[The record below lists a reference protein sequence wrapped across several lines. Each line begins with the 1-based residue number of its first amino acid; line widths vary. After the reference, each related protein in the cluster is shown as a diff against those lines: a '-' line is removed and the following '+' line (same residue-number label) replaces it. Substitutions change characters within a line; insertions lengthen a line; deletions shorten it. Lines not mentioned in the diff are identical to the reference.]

1 MKIGLQINRF
11 TWPGEPQSIHKIL
24 TDIVT
29 TADQGGFYSI
39 WVMDHFFQIGYI
51 GKPEEPMMEAYT
63 TLGFLA
69 GITKKTM
76 LGTMVTGVIYRNPTL
91 LIKAV
96 TALDVLS
103 NGRAYFGV
111 GAAWNEEESNALGF
125 EFPSLKTRFEQL
137 EDTLQ
142 LAKQMWSDNDKTF
155 TGKQFTFPRP
165 INHPQAIQKPHPP
178 ILIGGGGERKT
189 LRFVAQYADACN
201 LFVRLGEDELK
212 RKLDI
217 LKKHCKEFGRDYND
231 IEKTALHQVSPN
243 FNSKDVIDE
252 LKIMKD
258 LGFSQIIIGIP
269 PMENSNPVKRIVEEI
284 IPNVKNL

>member
-11 TWPGEPQSIHKIL
+11 TWPGEPQSIHEIL
-24 TDIVT
+24 TDIAT
-29 TADQGGFYSI
+29 TADQGGFFSI

-69 GITKKTM
+69 GITKKAM

-91 LIKAV
+91 LIKSV

-111 GAAWNEEESNALGF
+111 GAAWNEEESHALGF
-125 EFPSLKTRFEQL
+125 AFPPLKVRFEQL

-142 LAKQMWSDNDKTF
+142 LAKQMWNDDDKTF
-155 TGKQFTFPRP
+155 KGKQFAFPRP

-178 ILIGGGGERKT
+178 ILIGGGGEKKT
-189 LRFVAQYADACN
+189 LRLVAQYADACN
-201 LFVRLGEDELK
+201 LFVRMGEEELN

-217 LKKHCKEFGRDYND
+217 LKEHCKEVGRNYDD
-231 IEKTALHQVSPN
+231 IEKTALHQVDPN
-243 FNSKDVIDE
+243 FSAKEVIEE
-252 LKIMKD
+252 LKKMKN
-258 LGFSQIIIGIP
+258 LGFSQIMIGIP
-269 PMENSNPVKRIVEEI
+269 HMENNDPVKRIAEEV
-284 IPNVKNL
+284 IPQVAKI